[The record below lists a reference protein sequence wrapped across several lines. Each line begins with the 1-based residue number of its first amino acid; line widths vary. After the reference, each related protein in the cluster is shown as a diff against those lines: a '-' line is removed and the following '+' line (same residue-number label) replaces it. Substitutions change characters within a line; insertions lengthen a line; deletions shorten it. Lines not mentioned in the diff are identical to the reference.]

1 MQKSSQVSPMRL
13 GPCDAAIYQISV
25 VQILLGSVYKVFEV
39 HHWCSMSSGCSS
51 ILSKDCQGL
60 IMHCLPK
67 NKMYIREI
75 GCEDCVLC
83 T

>member
-39 HHWCSMSSGCSS
+39 DDGAP
-51 ILSKDCQGL
+51 
-60 IMHCLPK
+60 CLVVVQVYPQK
-67 NKMYIREI
+67 IAKA
-75 GCEDCVLC
+75 
-83 T
+83 